1 MRDRIDTEQQAHRRY
16 IAKGMDPEQEAEFNA
31 GFDDLFKRYFCVA
44 AYDLADQVRQPLD
57 DLGMLY
63 DDVLTT
69 SIPSSRISRAMGYS
83 GLRAGKGQLMFTVRQ
98 MRKQEASRLAA
109 SGFRFATIDTI
120 TTLLSSRMNVTSEA
134 LGIHLKDMRDFA
146 TSNRNFQPGVHLI
159 SFITRP
165 TVHDRFEVLTATGTS
180 NPLPSMTLHT
190 KRLKIPHLELIAHME
205 GWPIQ
210 TCLDW
215 LTSENARSHKDANEF
230 REDLIRAMTYLA
242 RSLPAD
248 INSAS
253 RFSPRPLIAS
263 CRSTRLSDDKT
274 CMLLAFCTIGSLSTC
289 VANINYTFMPLR
301 LFRIQQQV
309 NSGATNVDGLAKE
322 LNEGVLFSNIRTS
335 SLTGSEIES
344 SVFSKLN
351 LWSPRKRIPEC
362 KRTTSQETLTDAT
375 PLGDIVVRK
384 EVKVDVA
391 KLSDPA
397 IEAALG
403 RQSSTTVVEA
413 GSSAAHTYV
422 DDLYNLCYS
431 PRMRLRPEP
440 SF

>member
-1 MRDRIDTEQQAHRRY
+1 MRDRIDTEQEAHQRY
-16 IAKGMDPEQEAEFNA
+16 IAKGLDPEQEAELNA
-31 GFDDLFKRYFCVA
+31 GFDELFKRHFCVA

-57 DLGMLY
+57 ELGMLY

-69 SIPSSRISRAMGYS
+69 SIPSSRFSRAMGYS

-98 MRKQEASRLAA
+98 LRKQEASRLAA

-134 LGIHLKDMRDFA
+134 LEIHLKDMRDFA
-146 TSNRNFQPGVHLI
+146 TSNRDFQPGVHLI

-180 NPLPSMTLHT
+180 NPLPSMTLQT
-190 KRLKIPHLELIAHME
+190 RRLQIPHLELISHME

-215 LTSENARSHKDANEF
+215 LSSGNARSHNDANEF
-230 REDLIRAMTYLA
+230 RQDLIRAMTYLA
-242 RSLPAD
+242 SSLPAD

-253 RFSPRPLIAS
+253 RFSPRPLIAP
-263 CRSTRLSDDKT
+263 CRSTRISDEKT
-274 CMLLAFCTIGSLSTC
+274 CMLLAFCTVGSLSTRTT
-289 VANINYTFMPLR
+289 NPNYTFTPLR

-309 NSGATNVDGLAKE
+309 NSGATDVDGLAKE
-322 LNEGVLFSNIRTS
+322 LSEGVLFSNIRTIS
-335 SLTGSEIES
+335 PTDSETES
-344 SVFSKLN
+344 SIISKLN
-351 LWSPRKRIPEC
+351 LWTSRKRIPGC

-375 PLGDIVVRK
+375 PLGDIIVRK

-391 KLSDPA
+391 RLSDPA

-422 DDLYNLCYS
+422 DELYNLCYS
-431 PRMRLRPEP
+431 PGIRLRPDP